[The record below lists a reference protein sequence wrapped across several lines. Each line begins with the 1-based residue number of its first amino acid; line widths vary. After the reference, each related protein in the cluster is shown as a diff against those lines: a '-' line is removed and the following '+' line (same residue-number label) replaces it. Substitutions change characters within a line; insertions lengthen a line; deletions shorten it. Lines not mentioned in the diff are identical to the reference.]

1 MFSFLVF
8 FSDNMHVTL
17 IVVKDEWL
25 NHYKKNIKKISKQF
39 LKKTTSYD
47 KVILLI
53 YFLSTLFLPIW
64 LKITGDSDTNISLVL
79 TKEHPC

>member
-8 FSDNMHVTL
+8 FSDNMHVNL
-17 IVVKDEWL
+17 ILVKNEWL
-25 NHYKKNIKKISKQF
+25 TTPKKNIKKISKQF

-53 YFLSTLFLPIW
+53 YFLSTLFFPI
-64 LKITGDSDTNISLVL
+64 
-79 TKEHPC
+79 